1 MIVHSNVT
9 IKLKNKS
16 IILKQ
21 LYIFESPLKRICRV
35 GAAFGNEI
43 TPHHPPKRKKKRK
56 KGKADQKEVIAL
68 WKLFPFNF
76 FPSVGFSK
84 HIYTISMGYMLFILC
99 FKGPQV
105 KIL

>member
-21 LYIFESPLKRICRV
+21 LYIFESTLKQICCV

-43 TPHHPPKRKKKRK
+43 TPPTPTTKKKEEK
-56 KGKADQKEVIAL
+56 KKKKKSKADQR
-68 WKLFPFNF
+68 
-76 FPSVGFSK
+76 
-84 HIYTISMGYMLFILC
+84 
-99 FKGPQV
+99 
-105 KIL
+105 